1 MSREGIS
8 MSIVDMSSS
17 ALGAVH
23 HLPVPNV
30 PAPDAPSQFP
40 VKPLQRVAVVRRQQ
54 GISRRTLAR
63 RMNVELSTVREQES
77 DTYDMTLS
85 QLYEWQKALEVP
97 VTELLVEADDN
108 LTANIMLRAQLVRLM
123 KSALAIQENARQE
136 SILRMVET
144 LINQLLEIMPELS
157 GVGPWHV
164 VGKRRRLD
172 ELGAAADRLM
182 SESVFLDLT
191 E

>member
-1 MSREGIS
+1 
-8 MSIVDMSSS
+8 MSIVDLSTT
-17 ALGAVH
+17 AVGAVPH
-23 HLPVPNV
+23 VPVPNV
-30 PAPDAPSQFP
+30 PASYAPPQFP
-40 VKPLQRVAVVRRQQ
+40 VKPLHRAAAVRRRQ
-54 GISRRTLAR
+54 GISRRALAR
-63 RMNVELSTVREQES
+63 RMNLELSAVREQES
-77 DTYDMTLS
+77 ETYDMTLS

-97 VTELLVEADDN
+97 VSELLSDADDN
-108 LTANIMLRAQLVRLM
+108 LAPGILLRAQLVRLM

-136 SILRMVET
+136 SILRMIET
-144 LINQLLEIMPELS
+144 LIEQLLEIMPELA
-157 GVGPWHV
+157 GVGPWHA